1 MKKIRDNKGRAGR
14 IMPLAV
20 AVVVFIL
27 SFWGCVGAISV
38 RAEERGR
45 RERCGRCCAE
55 QNSVTQRQA
64 RAAHMY

>member
-38 RAEERGR
+38 RAEER
-45 RERCGRCCAE
+45 EEESDIEDVAE
-55 QNSVTQRQA
+55 QCDTAPGGR
-64 RAAHMY
+64 HTCTDLL

>member
-38 RAEERGR
+38 RAEER
-45 RERCGRCCAE
+45 EE
-55 QNSVTQRQA
+55 ESDIEVLQNRTV
-64 RAAHMY
+64 

>member
-38 RAEERGR
+38 GQKNAKKRAI
-45 RERCGRCCAE
+45 
-55 QNSVTQRQA
+55 
-64 RAAHMY
+64 